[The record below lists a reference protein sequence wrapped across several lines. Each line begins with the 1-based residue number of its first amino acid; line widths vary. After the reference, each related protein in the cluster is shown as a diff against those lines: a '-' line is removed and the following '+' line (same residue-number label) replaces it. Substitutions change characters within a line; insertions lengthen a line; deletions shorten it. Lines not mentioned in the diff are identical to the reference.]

1 MDNLYRLDGRVP
13 LGKAIPF
20 GREPT
25 MTESRE
31 CASQFSTEAEIW
43 KEFPKIVHDVFA
55 DNVVAVVFVVAMIL
69 SYVLPKDM
77 EVIHKESRTD

>member
-1 MDNLYRLDGRVP
+1 MM
-13 LGKAIPF
+13 F
-20 GREPT
+20 GQILLSGMQMIAHCGFT
-25 MTESRE
+25 S
-31 CASQFSTEAEIW
+31 STEAEIW

>member
-1 MDNLYRLDGRVP
+1 MRLRKPNVLQPASDADSG
-13 LGKAIPF
+13 
-20 GREPT
+20 EPP
-25 MTESRE
+25 MTVSRE

-77 EVIHKESRTD
+77 EVIHKKSRTE

>member
-25 MTESRE
+25 TISMVD
-31 CASQFSTEAEIW
+31 I
-43 KEFPKIVHDVFA
+43 P
-55 DNVVAVVFVVAMIL
+55 
-69 SYVLPKDM
+69 
-77 EVIHKESRTD
+77 VIQIGYYPCLLLKLLE

>member
-1 MDNLYRLDGRVP
+1 MSYTQINKGPANSRLE
-13 LGKAIPF
+13 A
-20 GREPT
+20 
-25 MTESRE
+25 RE